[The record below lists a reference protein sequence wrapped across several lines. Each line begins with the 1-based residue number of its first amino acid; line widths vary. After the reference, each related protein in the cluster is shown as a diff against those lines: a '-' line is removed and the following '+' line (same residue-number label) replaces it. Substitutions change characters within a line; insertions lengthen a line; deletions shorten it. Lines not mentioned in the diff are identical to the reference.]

1 MEVANSC
8 GAWPPEG
15 LRPVQADDAEKE
27 EIHEAGMDSEED
39 RDSYETREP
48 GEGQEAGLEGM
59 ENHEDPSQPAGL
71 RQRRPMQSGD
81 SAAGAAPLLVP
92 SEPATGGGA
101 STEKAPAARRQRR
114 CQPKVICVVVSAVMR
129 ILWPVLVFFGRRLWK
144 AWVGHKR
151 RVILSDWEELEFA
164 PAELQQERET
174 VLAAVKQDWKALEFA
189 AQALRSDRE
198 IVHEAVTQSW
208 RALRFASKGL
218 RADRELVLC
227 AVRKSNGWA
236 LEFAAEALYQDPDLV
251 REATSRLGGRLGL
264 PLAPITTLVDD
275 GFQSPGDVVPGP
287 AAQPDATG
295 SPGEDGAEGGGGA
308 EGRAVDEAAAEEGS
322 PPEGEEVHT
331 GAALSPTAD
340 ALVDAADVAGEVVPF
355 ATPSLVEERLAGVVR
370 SHAAESA
377 AEFVQNVVAAAA
389 MPTSVEAAA
398 GLALLT
404 AADTAAED
412 AGDATAATTRSSAED
427 AIEVLMEMGDGLVVD
442 LDDSGLAMDEADLDE
457 SGVFEEDDT
466 EECLLEDILGACR
479 VFAEH
484 LLEEE
489 AGADFDVDWKGEV
502 DEDDLGAVPTAS
514 STSPPSPHES

>member
-81 SAAGAAPLLVP
+81 SAAGVP

-164 PAELQQERET
+164 PAELQQ
-174 VLAAVKQDWKALEFA
+174 
-189 AQALRSDRE
+189 
-198 IVHEAVTQSW
+198 AVTQSW

-412 AGDATAATTRSSAED
+412 AGDATAATTRSSAEVHRRPRMLRRRHR
-427 AIEVLMEMGDGLVVD
+427 ARSRLRTR
-442 LDDSGLAMDEADLDE
+442 SR
-457 SGVFEEDDT
+457 F
-466 EECLLEDILGACR
+466 
-479 VFAEH
+479 
-484 LLEEE
+484 
-489 AGADFDVDWKGEV
+489 
-502 DEDDLGAVPTAS
+502 
-514 STSPPSPHES
+514 